1 MGYLND
7 YVCLVTGASRG
18 IGRGIALGLGEQGAT
33 VYITGRT
40 MHADDSGDVGGSL
53 ESTAADINARG
64 GAYFEIDECSPGE
77 AWDTVNNAG
86 LRNSYICATLAT
98 RMMMDYRKQM
108 ASENSR
114 PGTHSRVGLIINIS
128 SVGAHTY
135 LFSAVYGIGKAA
147 TDRMVADMSVEL
159 KRHAIPI
166 SMISLWPGL
175 VRTELMVKYAK
186 DLFHLAASESPELSG
201 RVVAALAAEP
211 DKEKLARSGEVTF
224 VSDVASQYGIRE
236 VDGSAPAHMRSL
248 QTLLLL
254 GGYRVAPY
262 VPSFIRLP
270 KSWFLYALSWFK
282 M

>member
-1 MGYLND
+1 MVDHSDEHQVTELFGRIRREQKGRLD
-7 YVCLVTGASRG
+7 VLVNNA
-18 IGRGIALGLGEQGAT
+18 
-33 VYITGRT
+33 Y
-40 MHADDSGDVGGSL
+40 
-53 ESTAADINARG
+53 AAVPFLVRNARK
-64 GAYFEIDECSPGE
+64 AYFEIDECSPGE

-98 RMMMDYRKQM
+98 RMMMDYQKQM

-128 SVGAHTY
+128 SVGAQTY
-135 LFSAVYGIGKAA
+135 LFSTVYGIGKAA

-175 VRTELMVKYAK
+175 VRTELMIKHAK

-201 RVVAALAAEP
+201 RVVAALVAES
-211 DKEKLARSGEVTF
+211 DKEKLARTGEVVF

-262 VPSFIRLP
+262 VPRFIRLP